1 MLWMHYLV
9 GVGHFAK
16 FGTNRP
22 LIVGEIST
30 DVQKSLHSAMVK
42 KMKK

>member
-1 MLWMHYLV
+1 VDALPCRRRSFRQVWY
-9 GVGHFAK
+9 K
-16 FGTNRP
+16 SP